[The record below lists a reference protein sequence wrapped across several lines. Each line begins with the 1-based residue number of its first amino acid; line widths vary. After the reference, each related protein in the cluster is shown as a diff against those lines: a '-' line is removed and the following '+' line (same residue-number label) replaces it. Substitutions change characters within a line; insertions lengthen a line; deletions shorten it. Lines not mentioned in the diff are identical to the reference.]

1 MIVKRKTEFQT
12 AKTEESKWRRFCYIL
27 PFFLLFFL
35 LLLSSLK
42 TLLFSICLYVYIFLS
57 FFFLVFAVSVIE
69 EKIAR
74 EMGKLFP
81 FFSFCVP
88 LVLLLS
94 ISGLYT
100 HTLYTHVECI
110 RYRESLA
117 ITTLPP
123 CPQFPV
129 VRFDS
134 TTPAQKAPPLFLLS
148 TTTTTTT
155 TRILYTI
162 YVYTYIIHIDVC
174 IICMSTHTHTHI
186 RLKRERN
193 I

>member
-27 PFFLLFFL
+27 PFFFVFFFFFFFL
-35 LLLSSLK
+35 LLRLCC
-42 TLLFSICLYVYIFLS
+42 FLYVYTFIYFS
-57 FFFLVFAVSVIE
+57 VFFFLAFAASVRE

-110 RYRESLA
+110 RYRESPA
-117 ITTLPP
+117 ITTLLP

-148 TTTTTTT
+148 TTTTTT
-155 TRILYTI
+155 RILYTI
-162 YVYTYIIHIDVC
+162 YVYTYIRIIHMYNMYV
-174 IICMSTHTHTHI
+174 
-186 RLKRERN
+186 
-193 I
+193 